1 MPDDETKETQDS
13 GLETQ
18 DSDLESIKAQLEE
31 EQKAKAALE
40 ETLAGKDSRIAAL
53 EAQVTEF
60 TTQLEAKAQEA
71 QASAAELATTKEAKG
86 QAVTKYLNMAKA
98 LNPTIPETII
108 AGESIEEID
117 ASIEKGKS
125 IVEAVKQAM
134 TSEAAAAKVPAGA
147 PTRGGISTEGMSP
160 REKIAAGISRQGR
173 ETGGA

>member
-1 MPDDETKETQDS
+1 MDEETKETQETNTNNAPTAED
-13 GLETQ
+13 LET
-18 DSDLESIKAQLEE
+18 IKAQLEE
-31 EQKAKAALE
+31 EKTAKVALE
-40 ETLAGKDSRIAAL
+40 AAMAGKDSRIAEL
-53 EAQVTEF
+53 EGELNEVKEDILSKT
-60 TTQLEAKAQEA
+60 KAIET
-71 QASAAELATTKEAKG
+71 SAAELAGTKEAKD

-160 REKIAAGISRQGR
+160 REKIAAGIQQ
-173 ETGGA
+173 TGGIS